1 MEAGFSFSTR
11 GLKRTGL
18 LLLLFGKLW
27 PDSRLSAFDCC
38 EPGSPLPVRSAVC
51 YGLSSSQYAVFRA
64 GLSMFMLDF
73 ANLEF
78 LMLLHSMSQPGF
90 TFLLFS
96 SSFPGPSILALDFVY
111 LESSVPVRSHARLE
125 LVLFAPDFANLGL
138 MLSTH
143 SLQNLASSLLVL
155 GCVRFGSLPSVPDPA
170 QLELCLLVRSHA

>member
-1 MEAGFSFSTR
+1 MEAGFLFSTR

-27 PDSRLSAFDCC
+27 LDSRLSASDCC
-38 EPGSPLPVRSAVC
+38 EPGSPSPVRSAVC

-64 GLSMFMLDF
+64 GLLMFMLDF

-78 LMLLHSMSQPGF
+78 LMFLHSMSQLGF

-96 SSFPGPSILALDFVY
+96 SSWPGPSILTVDFVY
-111 LESSVPVRSHARLE
+111 LESSMPVRSHARLE
-125 LVLFAPDFANLGL
+125 LVVFTPDFVHLGL
-138 MLSTH
+138 MFSTH

-155 GCVRFGSLPSVPDPA
+155 GCVRCGSLPSVPDPA
-170 QLELCLLVRSHA
+170 QFELVLFARSHA